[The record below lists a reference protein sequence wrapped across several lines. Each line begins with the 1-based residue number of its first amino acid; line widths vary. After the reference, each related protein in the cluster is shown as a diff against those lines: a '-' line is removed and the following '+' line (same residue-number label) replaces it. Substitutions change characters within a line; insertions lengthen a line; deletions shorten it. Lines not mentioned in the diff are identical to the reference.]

1 MRPVLP
7 ILPLL
12 LCASAALAAP
22 AGAPPEVLLLRADR
36 VIVDP
41 RQPPRGASTL
51 VVRGDRLAAVL
62 DGIDARPVLAEGETA
77 REIDLR
83 GRTVLPGLVDSHV
96 HLTGE
101 PATPWWRDAVD
112 TPEQAA
118 ISGVRNAALTVRAG
132 FTTVRDLGGNRQAPH
147 ALRDA
152 IVAGIVPGPR
162 MLVAGQAISIVG
174 GHGDANGF
182 NPEATSVLS
191 GGNICTGPDQC
202 AQRVREMSRA
212 GADVI
217 KLAATGGVLSQQ
229 NRGLEQHFS
238 AAELKAIVDTAHLL
252 GLKVAAHAHGPRGI
266 EAAARAGVDSID
278 HGTYIDAAGV
288 EAMLA
293 GKTFLVPTLSPT
305 IAYRERVGSGA
316 YTAIV
321 EAKIRQR
328 LAATGKNIAAARK
341 AGIRVAFGTDAG
353 VSDHGRNAEEFP
365 LMVQYGGMSA
375 RDALASATLE
385 AADLL
390 GLGTEIGTLEAGK
403 SADVIA
409 VDGDPLADVAALQQV
424 RFVLARGR
432 VVRQD

>member
-1 MRPVLP
+1 MLRALP
-7 ILPLL
+7 ILILL
-12 LCASAALAAP
+12 STAVHAATPAP
-22 AGAPPEVLLLRADR
+22 AAEVLLLRADR

-41 RQPPRGASTL
+41 RQPPRGPSTL
-51 VVRGDRLAAVL
+51 VVRGDRLVSVL
-62 DGIDARPVLAEGETA
+62 DGLDATPALAEGESA

-101 PATPWWRDAVD
+101 PATPWWRDAID

-152 IVAGIVPGPR
+152 IAAGTVPGPR
-162 MLVAGQAISIVG
+162 MLVAGQSISIVG

-182 NPEATSVLS
+182 NPEATAVLS
-191 GGNICTGPDQC
+191 GGNICTGADQC

-229 NRGLEQHFS
+229 NRGLDQHFS
-238 AAELKAIVDTAHLL
+238 DAELKAIVDTAHLL

-278 HGTYIDAAGV
+278 HGTYIDAKGV

-293 GKTFLVPTLSPT
+293 NQTFLVPTLSPT

-321 EAKIRQR
+321 EAKIKLR

-341 AGIRVAFGTDAG
+341 AGIRIAFGTDAG

-375 RDALASATLE
+375 RDALASATVE

-390 GLGTEIGTLEAGK
+390 GLGDEIGTLAPGK

-409 VDGDPLADVAALQQV
+409 VEGDPLADVAALQQV

-432 VVRQD
+432 IARQD

>member
-1 MRPVLP
+1 MLRALP
-7 ILPLL
+7 ILILL
-12 LCASAALAAP
+12 STAAHAATPAP
-22 AGAPPEVLLLRADR
+22 AAEVLLLRADR

-41 RQPPRGASTL
+41 RQPPRGPSTL
-51 VVRGDRLAAVL
+51 VVRGDRLVSVL
-62 DGIDARPVLAEGETA
+62 DGLDATPALAEGESA

-101 PATPWWRDAVD
+101 PATPWWRDAID

-152 IVAGIVPGPR
+152 IAAGTVPGPR
-162 MLVAGQAISIVG
+162 MLVAGQSISIVG

-182 NPEATSVLS
+182 NPEATAVLS
-191 GGNICTGPDQC
+191 GGNICTGADQC

-229 NRGLEQHFS
+229 NRGLDQHFS
-238 AAELKAIVDTAHLL
+238 GAELKAIVDTAHLL

-278 HGTYIDAAGV
+278 HGTYIDARGV

-293 GKTFLVPTLSPT
+293 SKTFLVPTLSPT
-305 IAYRERVGSGA
+305 IAYRERIGSGA

-341 AGIRVAFGTDAG
+341 AGIRIAFGTDAG

-375 RDALASATLE
+375 RDALASATVE

-390 GLGTEIGTLEAGK
+390 GLGDEIGTLAPGK

-409 VDGDPLADVAALQQV
+409 VEGDPLADVAALQQV
-424 RFVLARGR
+424 RFVL
-432 VVRQD
+432 